1 MGNNFDFTPETAN
14 ASKGFWD
21 SFSAGDLIGGAIGPT
36 ISGLGSYFLANQA
49 NQDKIAA
56 EERNRE
62 FLTQQDATNFQQQ
75 QEMAKLQAALAEGA
89 GGGMVKAAKIKAQV
103 DREKMLQEAYIAA
116 MQNALQGGQMIG
128 TQLGGVADRIMQMR
142 LG

>member
-1 MGNNFDFTPETAN
+1 MADAG
-14 ASKGFWD
+14 GFNW
-21 SFSAGDLIGGAIGPT
+21 GTLLGGAVGPT

-56 EERNRE
+56 EERNRQ
-62 FLTQQDATNFQQQ
+62 FLTEQDATNFQQSV
-75 QEMAKLQAALAEGA
+75 EMAKLQAALS
-89 GGGMVKAAKIKAQV
+89 GGGGGGAADAAKIKAQV

-142 LG
+142 LR